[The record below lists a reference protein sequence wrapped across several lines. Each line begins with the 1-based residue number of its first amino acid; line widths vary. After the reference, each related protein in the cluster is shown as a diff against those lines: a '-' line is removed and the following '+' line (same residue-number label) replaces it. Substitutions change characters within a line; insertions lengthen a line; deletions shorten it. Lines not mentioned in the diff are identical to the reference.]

1 MTSNTMISPLNYNV
15 DDIVFSEPQ
24 SNTIPDSTMS
34 FKRINIQT
42 KLADGTQG
50 DLVIGTSRLFSFGV
64 SEERS
69 PETDKVTGYKMPL
82 CCWDRN
88 GATEEEKAFTDL
100 LEKIAEKCKDHV
112 IENKEELEKYDLQR
126 SDLRKICSALYW
138 KMEKGKRVPGQGPT
152 LYAKLVHYRKDDKFG
167 TDFFDPNT
175 GTDLNPRD
183 LIGKRCHVIGAIK
196 IDNIF
201 VGRDVR
207 IQIKIVEASV
217 EERRTNKAGY
227 IPRMF
232 KKDVPACTND
242 NTNAGIM
249 GVENENNNDDDDA
262 GSLAPSDDEEEEE
275 PAPKPKTKIVKKKR
289 KIVKRVAKR

>member
-1 MTSNTMISPLNYNV
+1 
-15 DDIVFSEPQ
+15 
-24 SNTIPDSTMS
+24 
-34 FKRINIQT
+34 
-42 KLADGTQG
+42 
-50 DLVIGTSRLFSFGV
+50 
-64 SEERS
+64 
-69 PETDKVTGYKMPL
+69 
-82 CCWDRN
+82 
-88 GATEEEKAFTDL
+88 
-100 LEKIAEKCKDHV
+100 
-112 IENKEELEKYDLQR
+112 
-126 SDLRKICSALYW
+126 
-138 KMEKGKRVPGQGPT
+138 MEKGKRVPGQGPT

-175 GTDLNPRD
+175 GADLNPRD

-242 NTNAGIM
+242 DTNAGIM
-249 GVENENNNDDDDA
+249 GVENENNDDA
-262 GSLAPSDDEEEEE
+262 RAQAKDKDCEEEEE
-275 PAPKPKTKIVKKKR
+275 DCEESRQAMSD
-289 KIVKRVAKR
+289 